1 MVDKAIAEAGAT
13 SPSDLG
19 QVMKL
24 VMPQVKGVAD
34 GKLVNEIVRRKLG

>member
-1 MVDKAIAEAGAT
+1 
-13 SPSDLG
+13 
-19 QVMKL
+19 MKL